1 MAPVSLSLVGA
12 ELRPFT
18 HVFLGWFGPRGLASI
33 LYAFLVLEENVPGR
47 DQILVIVVLTVAISV
62 YAHGVS
68 AWPGSKAYARHCD
81 AKRDEAEQEWMPA
94 PDLPT
99 RISF

>member
-1 MAPVSLSLVGA
+1 
-12 ELRPFT
+12 
-18 HVFLGWFGPRGLASI
+18 
-33 LYAFLVLEENVPGR
+33 
-47 DQILVIVVLTVAISV
+47 V